1 VSLKKNKYNVL
12 IVFML
17 LCDLL
22 LWDMGQVRE
31 LFASMSR
38 LIASVFTC
46 RHFEKKNKQKKQIE
60 NDFKN
65 VKSCLYTISALY
77 RIIISMLVYCSKRQL
92 I

>member
-1 VSLKKNKYNVL
+1 MLRSKNWSYFLLGVFKKNKYNVL

-46 RHFEKKNKQKKQIE
+46 RHFEKKKHKKNKLKMILK
-60 NDFKN
+60 
-65 VKSCLYTISALY
+65 
-77 RIIISMLVYCSKRQL
+77 M
-92 I
+92 

>member
-1 VSLKKNKYNVL
+1 
-12 IVFML
+12 ML

-38 LIASVFTC
+38 LTASVFTC
-46 RHFEKKNKQKKQIE
+46 RHFEKKKIE

-77 RIIISMLVYCSKRQL
+77 RIIISVL
-92 I
+92 